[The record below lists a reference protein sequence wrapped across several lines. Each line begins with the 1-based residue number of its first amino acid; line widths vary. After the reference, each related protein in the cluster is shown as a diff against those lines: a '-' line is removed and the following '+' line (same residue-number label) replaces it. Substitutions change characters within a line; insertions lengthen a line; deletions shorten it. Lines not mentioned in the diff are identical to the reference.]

1 MVLLLVALVDCVNS
15 KPTFLILE
23 VMIDTQEFR
32 WIHFYIETDYSR
44 NLAWQSCSILSKSCQ
59 DCELT
64 DY

>member
-1 MVLLLVALVDCVNS
+1 MALLLVALVDCVNS

-32 WIHFYIETDYSR
+32 WILFTLKLNYSR